1 MFTTGTFSDTR
12 LLIIKETIVL
22 CRPESET
29 LAKLVEL
36 DWGEFT
42 VGAFSSVCPF
52 LEQSVCDSRRLR
64 KRHF

>member
-36 DWGEFT
+36 D
-42 VGAFSSVCPF
+42 
-52 LEQSVCDSRRLR
+52 
-64 KRHF
+64 